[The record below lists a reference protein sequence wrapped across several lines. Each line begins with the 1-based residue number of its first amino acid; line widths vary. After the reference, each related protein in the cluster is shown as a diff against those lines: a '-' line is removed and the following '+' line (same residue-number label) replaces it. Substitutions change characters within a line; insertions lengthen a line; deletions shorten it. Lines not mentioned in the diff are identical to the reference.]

1 MMPFACNDPSMI
13 SPMMI
18 LSSLIWVEN
27 CENCKLTSSF
37 ETILGL
43 FARIDGNVCELWE
56 LTVEEV
62 WVFDITWFGG
72 GGGKKWGGKRMSI
85 LWILGQRRHVII
97 L

>member
-1 MMPFACNDPSMI
+1 MTLEFLHAQINFFAIVISMMPFACNDPSMI

-43 FARIDGNVCELWE
+43 FARIDGNVCEL
-56 LTVEEV
+56 
-62 WVFDITWFGG
+62 
-72 GGGKKWGGKRMSI
+72 
-85 LWILGQRRHVII
+85 
-97 L
+97 